1 MNLPRL
7 HLVVLDCPEPFELAT
22 FYAALTGIPV
32 ETWPGHAPED
42 MAGIDLVH
50 ISEPSLSFERV
61 RDFTPP
67 SWPDGPVPQQIHL
80 DFVVD
85 DLDGWWA
92 HIQALDLPTAFG
104 VRAPTPP
111 VLQPWGLTV
120 AHVFDPSGVLWHVVK
135 RPERIPGS
143 GG

>member
-85 DLDGWWA
+85 DLDEA
-92 HIQALDLPTAFG
+92 EAFALSIGARKADHQPGETFRVFLDPVGHPFCLIA
-104 VRAPTPP
+104 TP
-111 VLQPWGLTV
+111 Q
-120 AHVFDPSGVLWHVVK
+120 D
-135 RPERIPGS
+135 
-143 GG
+143 

>member
-85 DLDGWWA
+85 DLDEA
-92 HIQALDLPTAFG
+92 EAFALSIGARKADHQPGETFRVLLDPVGHPFCLIA
-104 VRAPTPP
+104 TP
-111 VLQPWGLTV
+111 Q
-120 AHVFDPSGVLWHVVK
+120 D
-135 RPERIPGS
+135 
-143 GG
+143 